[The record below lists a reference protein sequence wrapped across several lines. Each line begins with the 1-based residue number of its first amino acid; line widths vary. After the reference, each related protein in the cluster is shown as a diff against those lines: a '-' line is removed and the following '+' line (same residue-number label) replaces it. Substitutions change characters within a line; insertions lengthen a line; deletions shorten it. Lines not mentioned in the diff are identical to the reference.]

1 MSIKKFKVK
10 KPDELKKLQDQLE
23 LVRKQVAEPLK
34 PVVKLQETILKI
46 NKQNEEFQKFKK
58 NLNPLLNPFA
68 PFQPKAGLLGTIKR
82 PAKATG
88 IASLLGDPKYNK
100 IGALAGKYSSRNLP
114 DKSRRKPSVIGMGL
128 NSYMAKHGLK
138 NPVEIAK
145 AFKKHKGYEVYGFMG
160 LRHLCEEMNVNPNEA
175 FLYICEGITDTE
187 KRWRKHRME
196 KEFWR
201 GSESIVNI
209 CRYFKDKN
217 KTQQSKGLP
226 KYTVKDLHKSEYVKR
241 IFKDN
246 DAKLG
251 DYTTFSRWFKD
262 YNYHCITLKLI

>member
-1 MSIKKFKVK
+1 MADKKNTAHDILNQLSKELAETRK
-10 KPDELKKLQDQLE
+10 KI
-23 LVRKQVAEPLK
+23 REPLK

-46 NKQNEEFQKFKK
+46 NKQNEEFQKFSK

-68 PFQPKAGLLGTIKR
+68 PFVPKAGLLGTIKR

-88 IASLLGDPKYNK
+88 IASLLGDTKYNK
-100 IGALAGKYSSRNLP
+100 IGILAGKYSSRNLP

-128 NSYMAKHGLK
+128 NSYMIKHGLK
-138 NPVEIAK
+138 NPVEIAR

-160 LRHLCEEMNVNPNEA
+160 LRQLCEEMNVNPNEA
-175 FLYICEGITDTE
+175 FLYICEGMTSTE
-187 KRWRKHRME
+187 KRWKKHRME

>member
-1 MSIKKFKVK
+1 MENKKKDNPLKEIK
-10 KPDELKKLQDQLE
+10 ELADQLRQARE
-23 LVRKQVAEPLK
+23 KVSAPLK
-34 PVVKLQETILKI
+34 PIVKLQEEILKI
-46 NKQNEEFQKFKK
+46 NKQNEEFKKFSK

-68 PFQPKAGLLGTIKR
+68 PFVPKAGLLGTIKR

-88 IASLLGDPKYNK
+88 IASLLGSAQTNK
-100 IGALAGKYSSRNLP
+100 ISILAGKYSARNKP
-114 DKSRRKPSVIGMGL
+114 IRAVREPSVIGMGL
-128 NSYMAKHGLK
+128 RSYMAKHKLK

-145 AFKKHKGYEVYGFMG
+145 CFKKNKGYEVYGFEG
-160 LRHLCEEMNVNPNEA
+160 LRNMCEEMNVNSQEA
-175 FLYICEGITDTE
+175 FLYICEGITSTE